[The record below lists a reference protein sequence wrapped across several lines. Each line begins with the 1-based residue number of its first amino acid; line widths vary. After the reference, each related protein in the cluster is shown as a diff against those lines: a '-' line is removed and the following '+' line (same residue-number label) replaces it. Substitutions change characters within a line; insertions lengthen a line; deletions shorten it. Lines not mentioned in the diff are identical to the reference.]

1 MNEIDLK
8 AVQITKEA
16 VLRLISEASRAA
28 KMKEPELLLADE
40 VAVRL
45 RLSKWR
51 FYHVY
56 KELGLVPM
64 RGVGRKLLF
73 PRIQV
78 ERLLGQEPPRSGRPA
93 RNPFRRPIARDAV
106 EIDGTYSAPRTLGI

>member
-1 MNEIDLK
+1 MEEVDLK

-16 VLRLISEASRAA
+16 VLRLIAEASRAA
-28 KMKEPELLLADE
+28 KKKEPDLLLADE
-40 VAVRL
+40 VAVKL

-56 KELGLVPM
+56 KELGLIPV

-73 PRIQV
+73 PRGQV
-78 ERLLGQEPPRSGRPA
+78 ERLLGQEPPRIGRPA
-93 RNPFRRPIARDAV
+93 KSPFRRPISRDAV
-106 EIDGTYSAPRTLGI
+106 EMLGTYSTPCA